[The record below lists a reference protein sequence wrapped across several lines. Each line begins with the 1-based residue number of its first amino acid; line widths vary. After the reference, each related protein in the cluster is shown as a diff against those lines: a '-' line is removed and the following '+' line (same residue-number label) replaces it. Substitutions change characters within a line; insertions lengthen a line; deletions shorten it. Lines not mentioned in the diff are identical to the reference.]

1 LEFARAC
8 VQHHCPIGAR
18 AAAAALKTAA
28 AAKNLVGAAILRAL
42 ETAARIRALSAQFA
56 RAALVVQKIWRGRRA
71 RAVAATKV
79 RLVR

>member
-1 LEFARAC
+1 M
-8 VQHHCPIGAR
+8 QHHCPIGAR

-28 AAKNLVGAAILRAL
+28 AAKNLVGAAILRSL

-71 RAVAATKV
+71 RAVAAIKV
-79 RLVR
+79 RLFT